1 MNVVMASLLA
11 AYNYLNTNNPMV
23 SLELI
28 VWSIFV
34 GIVIGAAASIYNKR
48 VIGSFVRA
56 LIQGGATMPDS
67 AMTVSETGFRRN
79 LFVRMSLRRGGALRK
94 LVYCANE
101 PAEIPAEKVSAL
113 RRFFAFSNEFH
124 EKLDMNAAKFYIPGD
139 LTARAEIR
147 YEKKGTDLFSLLI
160 TVLVFLV
167 VVYISLKFIP
177 ELIGMLDSLITEI
190 VPATDDNFLLLPLQL
205 WKL

>member
-1 MNVVMASLLA
+1 MNVVLASLLA
-11 AYNYLNTNNPMV
+11 TYNYLHTNNPML

-28 VWSIFV
+28 VWSIFG
-34 GIVIGAAASIYNKR
+34 GIVIGALASIYNKR

-56 LIQGGATMPDS
+56 LIKGGATMPDS
-67 AMTVSETGFRRN
+67 AMTISETGFRRN
-79 LFVRMSLRRGGALRK
+79 VFVKMSLRSGGALRK

-101 PAEIPAEKVSAL
+101 PADIPAEKVSAL
-113 RRFFAFSNEFH
+113 RRFFAFSEEFH
-124 EKLDMNAAKFYIPGD
+124 EKLDMSTAKFYIPDD

-147 YEKKGTDLFSLLI
+147 YEKKGTDLFSFLI

-167 VVYISLKFIP
+167 VVYLSLKFIP
-177 ELIGMLDSLITEI
+177 ELLGMLDSVITEI
-190 VPATDDNFLLLPLQL
+190 VPATNDNYLSLPLQ